1 MTMDLRRLRDV
12 HDHPSGSTGQP
23 GGTRSSSRPRRGRDI
38 TENDR
43 PVARLIPVPIV
54 RQRPP
59 RPRPP
64 VTGVPKAGQDEGRL
78 VVPDDFK
85 EPLEDMKESMV

>member
-1 MTMDLRRLRDV
+1 MSTIFLQEAQANLAELVHRLV
-12 HDHPSGSTGQP
+12 P
-23 GGTRSSSRPRRGRDI
+23 GEAVTI
-38 TENDR
+38 TEDDR

-64 VTGVPKAGQDEGRL
+64 VTGVPKAGQYEGRL

-85 EPLEDMKESMV
+85 EPLDELRGPMQ